1 MTAGVPS
8 SREVVWR
15 DWGRTLRAAENV
27 VPHDITIDDT
37 VPVSIRPSIK
47 GLVARLMPAYPHVRR
62 VHVSFDDSWIVTAWD
77 GMGTAVVDHE
87 LVAAIRRALS
97 TAEHH

>member
-1 MTAGVPS
+1 MP
-8 SREVVWR
+8 
-15 DWGRTLRAAENV
+15 
-27 VPHDITIDDT
+27 DITVDDT
-37 VPVSIRPSIK
+37 VPASVRPGIQ
-47 GLVARLMPAYPHVRR
+47 GLVARLLPTYPHVRR

-77 GMGTAVVDHE
+77 GIGTAVVDDE

>member
-1 MTAGVPS
+1 M
-8 SREVVWR
+8 
-15 DWGRTLRAAENV
+15 
-27 VPHDITIDDT
+27 PHDITVDDT
-37 VPVSIRPSIK
+37 VPVSVRPSIQ
-47 GLVARLMPAYPHVRR
+47 GLVARLLPAYPHVRR

-77 GMGTAVVDHE
+77 GMGTSVVDEE